1 MHFYNRKGFYAIVVQ
16 VIVDADRRFMWFSA
30 DHQGAT
36 ADSTAWESTNR
47 GRRRFANGEFPHPF
61 FIVADAAYTCTES
74 VLTPFHNKTD
84 KDKDAYDYFQSH
96 YRINVECALGML
108 QRRFGVFWR
117 ELAVPLDKV
126 KYILHACMVLHN
138 LSLDEKRVP
147 VRTVYKPPNLEEMQ
161 RLPVV
166 MQSDG
171 CAEEQGRA
179 QRVGGRQRCHERS
192 QMRAAMLQRV
202 KDQALTRPK

>member
-1 MHFYNRKGFYAIVVQ
+1 M
-16 VIVDADRRFMWFSA
+16 
-30 DHQGAT
+30 
-36 ADSTAWESTNR
+36 
-47 GRRRFANGEFPHPF
+47 
-61 FIVADAAYTCTES
+61 ADAAFTCTES

-84 KDKDAYDYFQSH
+84 KDKDAYDYFQLH

-147 VRTVYKPPNLEEMQ
+147 VRPAGI
-161 RLPVV
+161 
-166 MQSDG
+166 QSV
-171 CAEEQGRA
+171 A
-179 QRVGGRQRCHERS
+179 S
-192 QMRAAMLQRV
+192 
-202 KDQALTRPK
+202 

>member
-1 MHFYNRKGFYAIVVQ
+1 MSAGAGGKSWHRHTLAQIVP
-16 VIVDADRRFMWFSA
+16 
-30 DHQGAT
+30 DHLDQH
-36 ADSTAWESTNR
+36 
-47 GRRRFANGEFPHPF
+47 ANGEFPHPF

-84 KDKDAYDYFQSH
+84 KDKDAYDYFQLH
-96 YRINVECALGML
+96 CRINVECALGML

-147 VRTVYKPPNLEEMQ
+147 VRPAGI
-161 RLPVV
+161 
-166 MQSDG
+166 QSV
-171 CAEEQGRA
+171 A
-179 QRVGGRQRCHERS
+179 S
-192 QMRAAMLQRV
+192 
-202 KDQALTRPK
+202 